1 MYKYLVNRLVSIF
14 RKISY
19 NRKVIQLICK
29 KQPLT
34 YLKISLIRYK
44 NWHKNDK
51 RQFQM
56 RILIK
61 NRNETAYFC
70 VKQVI
75 V

>member
-14 RKISY
+14 RQISY
-19 NRKVIQLICK
+19 NRKVIQFICK
-29 KQPLT
+29 KQPPT

-51 RQFQM
+51 RQSQIW
-56 RILIK
+56 ILVK

-70 VKQVI
+70 IKQVI

>member
-14 RKISY
+14 RQISY
-19 NRKVIQLICK
+19 NRKVIQLIRK

-51 RQFQM
+51 RQSQM
-56 RILIK
+56 RILVK

-70 VKQVI
+70 IKQVI